1 MAEIL
6 TDNPV
11 VNEAIEIINMFKA
24 KKDQCNMMILPGEN
38 PGGTFLVFIIENTAM
53 FKIPLKN
60 DIDFI
65 YSAGHGV
72 HRKGLDIYDPTIFEP
87 LFNKYSSYYNF
98 ISTNLP
104 LAYDDELRNNESFE
118 ELLAMKAADG
128 LKFYHLPDLNNPGNN
143 YLIPMFAGF
152 LKLNKADT
160 VGVAIYDLDQ
170 LNHLIKFKIYK
181 KKINREVEMV
191 CRTLKV

>member
-1 MAEIL
+1 
-6 TDNPV
+6 
-11 VNEAIEIINMFKA
+11 
-24 KKDQCNMMILPGEN
+24 
-38 PGGTFLVFIIENTAM
+38 
-53 FKIPLKN
+53 
-60 DIDFI
+60 
-65 YSAGHGV
+65 
-72 HRKGLDIYDPTIFEP
+72 
-87 LFNKYSSYYNF
+87 
-98 ISTNLP
+98 
-104 LAYDDELRNNESFE
+104 
-118 ELLAMKAADG
+118 MKAADG